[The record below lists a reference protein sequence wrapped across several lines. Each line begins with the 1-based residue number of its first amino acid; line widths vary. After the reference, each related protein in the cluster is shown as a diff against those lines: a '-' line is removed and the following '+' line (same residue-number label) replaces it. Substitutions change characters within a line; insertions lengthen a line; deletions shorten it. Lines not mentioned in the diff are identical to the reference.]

1 ESLKKFLPPGKLWPI
16 NEVWNYHMG
25 GERFGNLDIHTQ
37 ALEAR
42 YGKAKS
48 VDDYA
53 MKAQALAYDDERA
66 MFESYRRNK
75 GKSTGVIA
83 WMLNS
88 GWPSML
94 WQLYDYYLAAGGGY
108 YGTKKANELI
118 HIQYSYD
125 NRTVVVVN
133 DSATAVNGLKATA
146 EVYDLHAQKVFSQ

>member
-1 ESLKKFLPPGKLWPI
+1 YVPPVYWYADQKYGGAYGFNSETGPGAAVPNVESLKKFLPPGKLWPI

-25 GERFGNLDIHTQ
+25 GQRFGNLDIHNQ
-37 ALEAR
+37 ALEGR
-42 YGKAKS
+42 YGKAMS
-48 VDDYA
+48 VDEYA
-53 MKAQALAYDDERA
+53 MNAQALAYDDERA

-118 HIQYSYD
+118 HIQYS
-125 NRTVVVVN
+125 
-133 DSATAVNGLKATA
+133 
-146 EVYDLHAQKVFSQ
+146 